1 MLKQRRYLKS
11 EKQKTKIM
19 KNLKKNLVSLFYVVC
34 IMFSNTFLL
43 KFCLKSPWFYLL
55 FFFFF
60 FFCYYPIYDCIGLV
74 TALVFKRR
82 SSTFFLCNLYTFPYS
97 NNCIQWTIFIIYI
110 LFFRSQADR
119 PLVFCTMS
127 FTPWK
132 C

>member
-11 EKQKTKIM
+11 ENKTKIM
-19 KNLKKNLVSLFYVVC
+19 KNLKKKLVSLFYVVC

-43 KFCLKSPWFYLL
+43 NLSEVPLIL
-55 FFFFF
+55 SFFF
-60 FFCYYPIYDCIGLV
+60 FFCYYPIYNCIGLATL

-110 LFFRSQADR
+110 LLFRSQADR

-127 FTPWK
+127 FTP
-132 C
+132 

>member
-11 EKQKTKIM
+11 ENKTKIM
-19 KNLKKNLVSLFYVVC
+19 KNLKKKLVSLFYVVC

-43 KFCLKSPWFYLL
+43 NLSEVF

-110 LFFRSQADR
+110 LLFRSQADR

-127 FTPWK
+127 FTP
-132 C
+132 

>member
-11 EKQKTKIM
+11 ENKTKIM
-19 KNLKKNLVSLFYVVC
+19 KNLKKKLVSLFYVVC

-74 TALVFKRR
+74 TVLVFKRR